1 MQLVVH
7 APFGSKINRAWG
19 LALRKKFCVG
29 FGFELQAA
37 ANEEAIVLSLGPQHS
52 FPLEEVFDYLHPNT
66 AEDLLVQ
73 ALLAAPMFGT
83 RWRWNATRALLLP
96 RTQHGGKRVP
106 TPLLRMRGED
116 LLVRA
121 FPQVLACPETL
132 PESELPVPWEHPI
145 VRQTI
150 EDCLN
155 EAMDVQGFLEV
166 LRDLREGR
174 IEKIA
179 VDSTEPSAFAR
190 GILNAMPYAFLD
202 DAPLEER
209 RTQAVSSRRTL
220 DAKTVDVLGALDP
233 EAVVRVREEAWPAPE
248 NAEEVHE
255 ALQWMGYVT
264 QGEAER
270 SGWARWLDALHA
282 AGRVVGEGERWFAA
296 DATRHPKHVLRGR
309 LEATG
314 PLSDPTQDELPL
326 LIQLESEG
334 VVLRCRIGGG
344 PSWCERRLLA
354 RIHRYTL
361 ERLRR
366 EIEPATAAE
375 FWRFLT
381 CWQHV
386 EAGFKLEGPRGLHEV
401 IRKLAGFEAPAATWE
416 SALLR
421 ARLRDFRP
429 ETLDHLTLT
438 GEVVWGR
445 LWGAGDSPIRAT
457 PVCLLLREDIETW
470 KSLAALK
477 SGDGTLSTYARSI
490 LAVLDRQG
498 ASFTQDLER
507 ASGLLPSH
515 FEMGLTQ
522 LIGHG
527 RVTSDSFGG
536 LRRLITPPGK
546 RRGIMARAP
555 LTPAGRWSRF
565 RDDVAD
571 ASVRG
576 AATATEEQVEF
587 VARRLLDRYG
597 VVFRKLIE
605 RERIPV
611 PWRDLVRVYRHLEL
625 RGDVR
630 GGRFVQ
636 RFSGEQYARPEAV
649 DLMRRRRRV
658 DSTAARPI
666 EVAATD
672 PLNLQGVLTPEPRIP
687 AQARGRVQVA

>member
-1 MQLVVH
+1 M
-7 APFGSKINRAWG
+7 
-19 LALRKKFCVG
+19 
-29 FGFELQAA
+29 
-37 ANEEAIVLSLGPQHS
+37 
-52 FPLEEVFDYLHPNT
+52 
-66 AEDLLVQ
+66 
-73 ALLAAPMFGT
+73 
-83 RWRWNATRALLLP
+83 
-96 RTQHGGKRVP
+96 
-106 TPLLRMRGED
+106 
-116 LLVRA
+116 
-121 FPQVLACPETL
+121 
-132 PESELPVPWEHPI
+132 
-145 VRQTI
+145 RQTI

-155 EAMDVQGFLEV
+155 EAMDAQGFLDV

-179 VDSTEPSAFAR
+179 VDTTEPSAFAR

-209 RTQAVSSRRTL
+209 RTQAVSARRGL
-220 DAKTVDVLGALDP
+220 DPKTADTLGALDP
-233 EAVVRVREEAWPAPE
+233 EAVTRVRDEAWPAPE
-248 NAEEVHE
+248 SVEEVHE

-264 QGEAER
+264 QVEAER
-270 SGWARWLDALHA
+270 SGWLAWLEELRA
-282 AGRVVGEGERWFAA
+282 AGRVILEGDRWLAA
-296 DATRHPKHVLRGR
+296 DSTRDPKEILKGR
-309 LEATG
+309 LEAVG
-314 PLSDPTQDELPL
+314 PMMDATPAETELL
-326 LIQLESEG
+326 LRLESEG

-344 PSWCERRLLA
+344 QAWCERRLLA

-366 EIEPATAAE
+366 EIEPVTAQE

-386 EAGFKLEGPRGLHEV
+386 ESGFRLEGPRGLHEV
-401 IRKLAGFEAPAATWE
+401 VRKLAGFEAPAAEWE
-416 SALLR
+416 TALLR

-429 ETLDHLTLT
+429 DTLDHLTLT
-438 GEVVWGR
+438 GEIAWGR
-445 LWGAGDSPIRAT
+445 LWSTGDSPIRAT
-457 PVCLLLREDIETW
+457 PICLLMREDIDMW

-477 SGDGTLSTYARSI
+477 PDDAALSTYATSI
-490 LAVLDRQG
+490 LAVLDLRG

-507 ASGLLPSH
+507 DCGLLPSH

-527 RVTSDSFGG
+527 RITSDSFGG
-536 LRRLITPPGK
+536 LRRLITPPSK
-546 RRGIMARAP
+546 RRGVMARAP

-565 RDDVAD
+565 RDDA
-571 ASVRG
+571 REG
-576 AATATEEQVEF
+576 TGGTAATEVQVEF

-597 VVFRKLIE
+597 VVFRRLLE

-649 DLMRRRRRV
+649 DLMRRRRRM
-658 DSTAARPI
+658 DQGATRPI
-666 EVAATD
+666 ELAAAD

-687 AQARGRVQVA
+687 AQLKGRVKVA

>member
-1 MQLVVH
+1 V
-7 APFGSKINRAWG
+7 
-19 LALRKKFCVG
+19 
-29 FGFELQAA
+29 
-37 ANEEAIVLSLGPQHS
+37 
-52 FPLEEVFDYLHPNT
+52 
-66 AEDLLVQ
+66 
-73 ALLAAPMFGT
+73 
-83 RWRWNATRALLLP
+83 
-96 RTQHGGKRVP
+96 
-106 TPLLRMRGED
+106 
-116 LLVRA
+116 
-121 FPQVLACPETL
+121 
-132 PESELPVPWEHPI
+132 EHPI

-155 EAMDVQGFLEV
+155 EAMDAQGFLDV

-179 VDSTEPSAFAR
+179 VDTTEPSAFAR

-209 RTQAVSSRRTL
+209 RTQAVSARRGL
-220 DAKTVDVLGALDP
+220 DPKTADTLGALDP
-233 EAVVRVREEAWPAPE
+233 EAVTRVRDEAWPAPE
-248 NAEEVHE
+248 SVEEVHE

-264 QGEAER
+264 QVEAER
-270 SGWARWLDALHA
+270 SGWLAWLEELRA
-282 AGRVVGEGERWFAA
+282 AGRVILEGDRWLAA
-296 DATRHPKHVLRGR
+296 DSTRDPKEILKGR
-309 LEATG
+309 LEAVG
-314 PLSDPTQDELPL
+314 PMMDATPAETELL
-326 LIQLESEG
+326 LRLESEG

-344 PSWCERRLLA
+344 QAWCERRLLA

-366 EIEPATAAE
+366 EIEPVTAQE

-386 EAGFKLEGPRGLHEV
+386 ESGFRLEGPRGLHEV
-401 IRKLAGFEAPAATWE
+401 VRKLAGFEAPAAEWE
-416 SALLR
+416 TALLR

-429 ETLDHLTLT
+429 DTLDHLTLT
-438 GEVVWGR
+438 GEIAWGR
-445 LWGAGDSPIRAT
+445 LWSTGDSPIRAT
-457 PVCLLLREDIETW
+457 PICLLMREDIDMW

-477 SGDGTLSTYARSI
+477 PDDAALSTYATSI
-490 LAVLDRQG
+490 LAVLDLRG

-507 ASGLLPSH
+507 DCGLLPSH

-527 RVTSDSFGG
+527 RITSDSFGG
-536 LRRLITPPGK
+536 LRRLITPPSK
-546 RRGIMARAP
+546 RRGVMARAP

-565 RDDVAD
+565 RDDA
-571 ASVRG
+571 REG
-576 AATATEEQVEF
+576 TGGTAATEVQVEF

-597 VVFRKLIE
+597 VVFRRLLE

-649 DLMRRRRRV
+649 DLMRRRRRM
-658 DSTAARPI
+658 DQGATRPI
-666 EVAATD
+666 ELAAAD

-687 AQARGRVQVA
+687 AQLKGRVKVA